1 MSISELLETYKQKDY
16 SKFSYNLS
24 LIHNVLEAHVFYDG
38 FEILNILEVDSGH
51 AYYVSYYKLRK
62 NYIDYYCLKNLSSY
76 NFFLE
81 NSYSNIYYYYIERS
95 NEYDTMLNDIKEH
108 IEYSYKIIINYSVF
122 KTELEKLYEELKKIE
137 KIKPMSVEQ
146 LCQKRI
152 DILKDTYGD
161 FLV

>member
-24 LIHNVLEAHVFYDG
+24 KVHNVLEAHVFYDD
-38 FEILNILEVDSGH
+38 FEILSVLEVDSGH
-51 AYYVSYYKLRK
+51 AYYVAYYKPRK
-62 NYIDYYCLKNLSSY
+62 NYINYYGLKHLSSY

-81 NSYSNIYYYYIERS
+81 NSYSNIYYIDNS

-108 IEYSYKIIINYSVF
+108 IEYSYKNNINYSVF
-122 KTELEKLYEELKKIE
+122 ITELENLYEELKKIE

-146 LCQKRI
+146 ICQKRI

>member
-24 LIHNVLEAHVFYDG
+24 KVHNVLEAHVFYDD

-51 AYYVSYYKLRK
+51 AYYVSYYKPKK
-62 NYIDYYCLKNLSSY
+62 NYINYYCLSHLSSY
-76 NFFLE
+76 NFFLK
-81 NSYSNIYYYYIERS
+81 NSYSNIYYIERN

-108 IEYSYKIIINYSVF
+108 IEYSYGINMNYSAF
-122 KTELEKLYEELKKIE
+122 KTELENLYEDMKKIA
-137 KIKPMSVEQ
+137 KIKPMAVEQ

-152 DILKDTYGD
+152 NILKDTYGD
-161 FLV
+161 FLE